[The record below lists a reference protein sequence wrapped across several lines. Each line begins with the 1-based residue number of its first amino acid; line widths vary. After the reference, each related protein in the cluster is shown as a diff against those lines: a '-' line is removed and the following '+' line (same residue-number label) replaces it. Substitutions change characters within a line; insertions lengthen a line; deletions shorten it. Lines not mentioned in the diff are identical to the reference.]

1 MNLALPTVRQ
11 ETAPPVSIFEPDT
24 LARMESYQG
33 YRSATPY
40 PHAIFDDLFDP
51 EALRTILREWPNDN
65 LEQHNDGTFV
75 QKKQGTTWKTQ
86 FGPYTSRYF
95 ADLASPQ
102 LLVAL
107 EKLTGMWGL
116 IPDPYLFGG
125 GLHATAAGGKLAV
138 HADFNKHFRFKL
150 DRRLN
155 MLVYLNEGWTEENSG
170 WLELWDQQMQ
180 TCVQRVL
187 PVFNRTVIF
196 STTRTSYHG
205 QPEAIVGPPDLRRR
219 SIALYFYSN
228 GRADE
233 GAPPDV
239 SGQHTTLWQER
250 PGRGY

>member
-1 MNLALPTVRQ
+1 MNLAMPTVQ
-11 ETAPPVSIFEPDT
+11 QDTAPPVSIFEPDT

-33 YRSATPY
+33 YRSAAPY

-102 LLVAL
+102 LLLAL

-125 GLHATAAGGKLAV
+125 GLHATASGGKLAV

-205 QPEAIVGPPDLRRR
+205 QPESIVGPPDLRRR

-233 GAPPDV
+233 GAPPDA

>member
-1 MNLALPTVRQ
+1 MKSAWPRFRQDTALPL
-11 ETAPPVSIFEPDT
+11 SIFEPDT
-24 LARMESYQG
+24 LACIEAYQG

-40 PHAIFDDLFDP
+40 AHAIFDDLFDP
-51 EALRTILREWPNDN
+51 EALRMILREWPNDS

-75 QKKQGTTWKTQ
+75 RKKQGTTWKTQ
-86 FGPYTSRYF
+86 FGPYTSRYL

-102 LLVAL
+102 LLLAL
-107 EKLTGMWGL
+107 EKLTGIWGL

-125 GLHATAAGGKLAV
+125 GLHATASGGKLAV

-150 DRRLN
+150 ERRLN
-155 MLVYLNEGWTEENSG
+155 MLVYLNEGWTEENGG

-180 TCVQRVL
+180 SCVQRVL

-205 QPEAIVGPPDLRRR
+205 QPEPIVGPPDLWRR

-233 GAPPDV
+233 GAPPDA

>member
-1 MNLALPTVRQ
+1 MV
-11 ETAPPVSIFEPDT
+11 
-24 LARMESYQG
+24 
-33 YRSATPY
+33 
-40 PHAIFDDLFDP
+40 
-51 EALRTILREWPNDN
+51 LREWPNDN

-75 QKKQGTTWKTQ
+75 RKKQGTTWKTQ
-86 FGPYTSRYF
+86 FGPYTLRYL

-102 LLVAL
+102 LLLAL
-107 EKLTGMWGL
+107 EKLTGIWGL

-125 GLHATAAGGKLAV
+125 GLHATAPGGKLAI

-155 MLVYLNEGWTEENSG
+155 LLVFLNEGWSEENGG
-170 WLELWDQQMQ
+170 WLELWDEQMQ
-180 TCVQRVL
+180 SCAQRVL

-205 QPEAIVGPPDLRRR
+205 QPEPIVGPPDLLRR

-233 GAPPDV
+233 GAPPDA